1 MHQIG
6 PIVVI
11 CFMVLEATER
21 ECVVAEEWLLL
32 ADEQETDYRRVGRG
46 RARSNSI
53 DICEF
58 VEKKESSE
66 CTMTP
71 EKALYERT
79 KDILNHIQKFP
90 SSKQPNSA
98 HSRANQLKKS
108 SELEFLSSKEYHE
121 FCSERRPTFRVVFF
135 SEPDIDLKELLNGLA
150 TQSLLDS
157 SLESSALNYYLLV
170 ANDKSLSFN
179 LILSSLQDSCCEAV
193 RKVIVETAK
202 LVVLVVNLQNASC
215 PSQLEVMAAHYSQK
229 ALCVIGVTS
238 EGHKKV
244 SEAALRSRVNGMVA
258 FTYFEV
264 NLKNKKKLKRVANSL
279 SQLVI
284 QSQFNTEDISVAN
297 C

>member
-1 MHQIG
+1 
-6 PIVVI
+6 
-11 CFMVLEATER
+11 MVLEATER
-21 ECVVAEEWLLL
+21 ECVVAEEWLRL

-215 PSQLEVMAAHYSQK
+215 PSQLEVMATHYSQK

-297 C
+297 CAIFVWALLLSHP